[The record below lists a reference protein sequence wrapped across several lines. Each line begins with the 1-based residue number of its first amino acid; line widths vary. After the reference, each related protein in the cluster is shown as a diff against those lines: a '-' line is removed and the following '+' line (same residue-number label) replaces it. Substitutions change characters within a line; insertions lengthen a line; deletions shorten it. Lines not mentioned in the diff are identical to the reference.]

1 MDEKDKF
8 GFTFNT
14 TDFEIKQTGEELYV
28 GGFISVEE
36 LDENGDITNQE
47 KLLQKINDSTNPYAK
62 YLSYKHN
69 WIKGDKKD
77 FANALG
83 VLDGNAEIK
92 IHPNGKKGVYANY
105 HLLKTSPYYDAA
117 VYDIKNKGVSGFSTE
132 FKDAK
137 RKNVNLGSK
146 IVNYLDDFTFGGVG
160 ILARPAVKS
169 SYISG
174 FYAKEYYYNE
184 DEPIES
190 KTIEEGAKNMENKE
204 EVVKPV
210 EVPNPTEATIP
221 VVDNSNKVNEDLE
234 KLKSEIN
241 TNKQELEKYKLEQ
254 ERERIKQELENL
266 KAKPKVLIDGSEQNT
281 FNSNPQPS
289 SDELIE
295 QEIKAIQSDKKLDI
309 YGKAYK
315 IFMKQ
320 AEQQKR

>member
-1 MDEKDKF
+1 MEDKDKF

-14 TDFEIKQTGEELYV
+14 TDFEIKQTGDELYV

-36 LDENGDITNQE
+36 LDENGDITNQDR
-47 KLLQKINDSTNPYAK
+47 LLQKINDNTNPYAK

-92 IHPNGKKGVYANY
+92 VHPNGKKGVYANY

-137 RKNVNLGSK
+137 RKSVNLGTK
-146 IVNYLDDFTFGGVG
+146 IANYLDDFTFGGVG

-169 SYISG
+169 SYIGG
-174 FYAKEYYYNE
+174 FYAKEFYYNE
-184 DEPIES
+184 DEPIEN
-190 KTIEEGAKNMENKE
+190 KTIEEGVKKMENKE
-204 EVVKPV
+204 EAPKPV
-210 EVPNPTEATIP
+210 EVTP

-234 KLKSEIN
+234 KLKSEVN
-241 TNKQELEKYKLEQ
+241 NGKQELEKYKLEQ
-254 ERERIKQELENL
+254 ERERIKSELENL
-266 KAKPKVLIDGSEQNT
+266 KAKPKVLVDGTEQNINT
-281 FNSNPQPS
+281 ANPQPNIE
-289 SDELIE
+289 ELAM
-295 QEIKAIQSDKKLDI
+295 QDIKAIHADKKLTTWE
-309 YGKAYK
+309 KAYK
-315 IFMKQ
+315 VTEIQLKN
-320 AEQQKR
+320 KI